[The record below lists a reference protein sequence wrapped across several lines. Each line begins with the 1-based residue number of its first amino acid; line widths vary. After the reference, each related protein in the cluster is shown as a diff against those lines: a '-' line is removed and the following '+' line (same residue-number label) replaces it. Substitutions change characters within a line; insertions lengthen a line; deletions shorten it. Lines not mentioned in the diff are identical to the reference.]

1 MHQPASSAASLLSSL
16 HLSRCCCCCCI
27 PQPPSCLSSKDNLH
41 TPCQWWGPDAHS
53 ARSVRSRGAV
63 WRTFTNIFF
72 SPQDKSLNMISRS
85 QDYLLLSW
93 GLIQILE
100 EEQGLLGANHLCYDW
115 LPMWS
120 QMFHLAPF
128 PLSKNMDQHL
138 KSSCYCGL
146 TQISFR

>member
-1 MHQPASSAASLLSSL
+1 MHQPTSSAASLLSTL
-16 HLSRCCCCCCI
+16 HLSRCCCCCI
-27 PQPPSCLSSKDNLH
+27 PQPPSSLSSKDNLH
-41 TPCQWWGPDAHS
+41 TPCQWWGPD
-53 ARSVRSRGAV
+53 GA
-63 WRTFTNIFF
+63 WRTLSALRALKRCGMRYEGPLLTF
-72 SPQDKSLNMISRS
+72 SFSHKTKVRIWF

-93 GLIQILE
+93 GLIRVLE

-120 QMFHLAPF
+120 QMFHLAPY

-146 TQISFR
+146 TQIS